1 MNEFDLAV
9 TDKLLSTTRAVRKR
23 LDFEKKVD
31 LEVINDCLRLAI
43 QAPTGSNKQGWRW
56 IVVTDQEVKKNLA
69 DIYRRGNSHYLESGK
84 INASNEGEIQN
95 ERVFDSAI
103 YLAENFER
111 VPVLVVPC
119 IEVKVPVNMKKTL
132 SSALY
137 GSIIPAIWSFQ
148 LALRSRELGSV
159 YTTPHLEEPIK
170 EILQIPE
177 DFIPVAFIPVA
188 HTIGKK
194 FQPAKRKPL
203 EDVIFKNIWN
213 NT

>member
-31 LEVINDCLRLAI
+31 LKVINDCLRLAI

-56 IVVTDQEVKKNLA
+56 IVVTDQEVKKSLA

-170 EILQIPE
+170 EIAD
-177 DFIPVAFIPVA
+177 DFDFNQDSLTQGNEEYRSPGWARL
-188 HTIGKK
+188 KK
-194 FQPAKRKPL
+194 KLIK
-203 EDVIFKNIWN
+203 
-213 NT
+213 

>member
-1 MNEFDLAV
+1 MNEFNLAE

-31 LEVINDCLRLAI
+31 LKVIYDCLELAI

-56 IVVTDQEVKKNLA
+56 IVVTEQEVKKKLA
-69 DIYRRGNSHYLESGK
+69 DIYRMGNSHYLESGK
-84 INASNEGEIQN
+84 MNASDQGETQN

-119 IEVKVPVNMKKTL
+119 IEVKVPANMKSTL

-170 EILQIPE
+170 ELLEIPK

-194 FQPAKRKPL
+194 FKAAKRNPL
-203 EDVIFKNIWN
+203 KDVVFKNIWN
-213 NT
+213 NN

>member
-31 LEVINDCLRLAI
+31 LKVINDCLRLAI

-56 IVVTDQEVKKNLA
+56 IVVTDQEVKKSLA

-137 GSIIPAIWSFQ
+137 GSIIPAKWSFQ

-159 YTTPHLEEPIK
+159 YTTPHL
-170 EILQIPE
+170 
-177 DFIPVAFIPVA
+177 
-188 HTIGKK
+188 
-194 FQPAKRKPL
+194 
-203 EDVIFKNIWN
+203 
-213 NT
+213 

>member
-56 IVVTDQEVKKNLA
+56 IVVTDQEVKKSLA